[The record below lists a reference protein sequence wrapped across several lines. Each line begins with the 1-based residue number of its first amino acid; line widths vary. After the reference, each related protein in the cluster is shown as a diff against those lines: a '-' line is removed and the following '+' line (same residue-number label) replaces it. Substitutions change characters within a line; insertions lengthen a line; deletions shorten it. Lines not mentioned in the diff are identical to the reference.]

1 MTIARN
7 VKNKIKTRTRRN
19 KRRAARRAVRRAAKR
34 EHLKIKTGEYRVAIW
49 LLEFEILISF
59 DFHFHHSFISLA
71 AKTNKNLLK
80 RRKFAIH
87 LFKRFAI
94 VYRVHY

>member
-49 LLEFEILISF
+49 RHKPIGI
-59 DFHFHHSFISLA
+59 
-71 AKTNKNLLK
+71 
-80 RRKFAIH
+80 
-87 LFKRFAI
+87 
-94 VYRVHY
+94 